1 MRRRPPADPTQR
13 GSYAFSGALE
23 VLNPQMA
30 SWGFFEYMRQQA
42 QALKHQQERGR
53 LDRMLLFLC
62 LEIGAARDLP

>member
-1 MRRRPPADPTQR
+1 
-13 GSYAFSGALE
+13 
-23 VLNPQMA
+23 MA

-62 LEIGAARDLP
+62 LEIEAARDLP